1 MANLLFVHGAS
12 ANEKSWFDVPAAFKD
27 DHVVENVQL
36 AGHDKPP
43 QSLPDTSIRMS
54 DYLASIDAAMDGRD
68 DWILI
73 GHSMGGMVI
82 SQFAADHPDRVAKLI
97 YVSAIL
103 PREGQ
108 TVSTLLDITTPEAFI
123 RFLARVAGEF
133 ANHNDPRI
141 PGARSAQPPTP
152 LNEGFRSSSGFED
165 IPRYYI
171 HCDGDGVVLPDQQKD
186 MVDEA
191 PGGPM
196 ATTTEHLDSDH
207 FSQLSVPSELVT
219 SLTRAI
225 NA

>member
-27 DHVVENVQL
+27 DHVVEVVQL

-54 DYLASIDAAMDGRD
+54 DYLASIDAAMAGRD

-82 SQFAADHPDRVAKLI
+82 SQFAANHPDRVAKLV

-103 PREGQ
+103 PRAGES
-108 TVSTLLDITTPEAFI
+108 VSTVLDITTPEALI
-123 RFLARVAGEF
+123 RFLARVAAEF
-133 ANHNDPRI
+133 AGHRDPRI
-141 PGARSAQPPTP
+141 PDARSAQPPTP
-152 LNEGFRSSSGFED
+152 LNEPFRSSAGFES
-165 IPRYYI
+165 ILRYYI
-171 HCDGDGVVLPDQQKD
+171 HCDGDGVILPDQQKD
-186 MVDEA
+186 MVDNA
-191 PGGPM
+191 PGGAD

-207 FSQLSVPSELVT
+207 FPQLSVPAKLVA
-219 SLTRAI
+219 SLTKAI